1 MTEFSEEFLKENNFI
16 STRQIDTRYNY
27 TKGKIQESWKEASE
41 ALQLLEDPILYEIFS
56 DQLDSLS
63 IQDSIASCNL
73 CGLRR
78 CCRGPVSFDGSRDTL
93 GRGFSVVGLMAPPGS
108 EDDMEGLPVS
118 GNQRKLLESA
128 CKKTGLHI
136 DAYLSSTCCRTPQN
150 RQPSEKEFKSCRT
163 NLVSQVEYLNPWLII
178 CFGAAA
184 ISALRPDFSIAVDH
198 GVFFPA
204 VFPELGNKVIWGYGI
219 FSPYHVLNAR
229 EKTPNNNLLRSQFSD
244 DFKHVS
250 ACVKVREE
258 FGAEILHPIMDS
270 IRKESP
276 YIPNEKKKT
285 EKLRTTYLQKMEL
298 AEDEREERK
307 NGKKVSTYS
316 QQANEGD
323 DEGMPF

>member
-1 MTEFSEEFLKENNFI
+1 MIEFSGEPSKENNFI
-16 STRQIDTRYNY
+16 STGQIVTRYQY
-27 TKGKIQESWKEASE
+27 TKSKIRESWTEASD
-41 ALQLLEDPILYEIFS
+41 ALQLLDDPESREIFS
-56 DQLDSLS
+56 DQLNGLS
-63 IQDSIASCNL
+63 IQDAIANCTL

-78 CCRGPVSFDGSRDTL
+78 CCRGPVSLDGARDTL
-93 GRGFSVVGLMAPPGS
+93 NRGFSVVGLMAPPNS
-108 EDDMEGLPVS
+108 EDDVEGLPVS
-118 GNQRKLLESA
+118 GHQRKLLETA
-128 CKKTGLHI
+128 CQKTGLHI

-150 RQPSEKEFKSCRT
+150 RQPTEKELKSCRI
-163 NLVSQVEYLNPWLII
+163 NLVSQVEYLDPWLII

-184 ISALRPDFSIAVDH
+184 VSALRPDFSIAVDH
-198 GVFFPA
+198 GVFFPV

-270 IRKESP
+270 IQKESP
-276 YIPNEKKKT
+276 YIPNQKKKT

-307 NGKKVSTYS
+307 NGKKVSTHT
-316 QQANEGD
+316 QQTVEID
-323 DEGMPF
+323 YEDMPF